1 LSQNAT
7 NIVAQKLLPRGQI
20 RSPERESSRTSL
32 LHQMAAFNSP
42 VWFSVGFEEPFS
54 GVSP

>member
-1 LSQNAT
+1 MSQNAT